1 MGNPLRQR
9 QTAAKFAS
17 SGQVIEI
24 SEEISSFDS
33 LSEIV
38 EADLAALDADKIPP
52 AWRESIVRGELQFGF
67 VAGGGNVP
75 SMSGQVGVELDAVCQ
90 RCLEPFRQRIEI
102 EPRLLLLKADEA
114 VAEFDDYEV
123 WELEEDTLRPL
134 DVVEELLI
142 MAMPFSAMHDN
153 MADCK
158 AFSAAIE
165 NVTEI
170 RRPFAALGAQMKQ
183 VEKDSDV

>member
-1 MGNPLRQR
+1 MGNPLRDR
-9 QTAAKFAS
+9 RTAAEWAS
-17 SGQVIEI
+17 VGQVIEI

-38 EADLAALDADKIPP
+38 EADLAALDADKIPS
-52 AWRESIVRGELQFGF
+52 AWRESVVRGELQFGF
-67 VAGGGNVP
+67 AVAAGNVP
-75 SMSGQVGVELDAVCQ
+75 SMSGQIGVELDAVCQ

-102 EPRLLLLKADEA
+102 EPRLLLVKAHET
-114 VAEFDDYEV
+114 VVEFDDYEV
-123 WELEEDTLRPL
+123 WELDEDTLRPL
-134 DVVEELLI
+134 DIVEELLI
-142 MAMPFSAMHDN
+142 MAMPFSAKHDN

-158 AFSAAIE
+158 VFSAAIE

-183 VEKDSDV
+183 VEKDPDV